1 MDKKERCMNMDKE
14 IMEAITAADLALESL
29 NEAKKDLS
37 KAAGWGVWD
46 MLGGGL
52 FGTFM
57 KHSRMDDARHAM
69 EMARTRMRGLK
80 SELMD
85 VNLPEDLKL
94 DIGDFL
100 TFADYFFDGIIADWM
115 VQSKINKSSRQV
127 EEAQKR
133 IIQIRDRL
141 RYMRETLPLKEEGGN
156 E

>member
-115 VQSKINKSSRQV
+115 VQSKINKSSRQGGGGPK
-127 EEAQKR
+127 ADYSNQGPAA
-133 IIQIRDRL
+133 L
-141 RYMRETLPLKEEGGN
+141 YEGN
-156 E
+156 AAA